1 MITTKRYTRT
11 AVLCALTLVFLLL
24 GQIIRSNTL
33 SFLVLASF
41 VTAAAVIFTGT
52 RNAVIMYISVS
63 ILSFLIL
70 PDKVI
75 VFLYIIFFGS
85 YGIIK
90 LYIEHIGNSYIQFV
104 SKTGYFLLTV
114 YVSYLLFGNKILNI
128 EALIARFEFPFF
140 IFIILFILLFN
151 FYDFLYTAVINYITR
166 RIKIKRD

>member
-1 MITTKRYTRT
+1 MIETKRYTRT
-11 AVLCALTLVFLLL
+11 AMLCALTLVFLLM

-41 VTAAAVIFTGT
+41 VTAAAVIFTGM
-52 RNAVIMYISVS
+52 RNALIMYISAS

-75 VFLYIIFFGS
+75 VFLYFIFFGS

-90 LYIEHIGNSYIQFV
+90 LYIEQLENSYIQFV
-104 SKTGYFLLTV
+104 SKTGYFILTAFI
-114 YVSYLLFGNKILNI
+114 SYSLFGNEILNI
-128 EALIARFEFPFF
+128 EALIERFEFPFF

-151 FYDFLYTAVINYITR
+151 FYDFLYSAVINYITR
-166 RIKIKRD
+166 RIRIKRD